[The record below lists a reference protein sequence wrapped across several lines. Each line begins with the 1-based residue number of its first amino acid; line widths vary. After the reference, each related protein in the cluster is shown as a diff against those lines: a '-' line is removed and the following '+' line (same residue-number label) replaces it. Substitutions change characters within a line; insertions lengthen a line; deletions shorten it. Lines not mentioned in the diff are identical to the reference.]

1 MQSNESETARPIGI
15 IAGGGVLPFAL
26 AEALAAR
33 GRTSFFF
40 AIKGSCDPERLKR
53 FPHHWVALGQ
63 VGRLTR
69 LLRSERCR
77 DVTFIGSLVRPA
89 LSEIRF
95 DFETFRVA
103 PRIYAAFRGGDDHL
117 LTGIGRLF
125 EDRGFRLV
133 GIDDLAP
140 ELMMPEGCL
149 TKAAPDIDATA
160 DIEKGLRLLE
170 ALGPFDVGQAAVVV
184 DGNVVSMEDI
194 AGTDALLA
202 RIVDLR
208 ASRRLRSK
216 PGRGVLVKAPK
227 AGQDLRFDL
236 PTLGPRTVDGVAVA
250 QLAGIAI
257 VAGRTLLA
265 ESQRVV
271 TAANAAGVFVT
282 GLRA

>member
-1 MQSNESETARPIGI
+1 MSGGRARRR
-15 IAGGGVLPFAL
+15 
-26 AEALAAR
+26 R
-33 GRTSFFF
+33 GR
-40 AIKGSCDPERLKR
+40 GSGRYR
-53 FPHHWVALGQ
+53 FVLD
-63 VGRLTR
+63 
-69 LLRSERCR
+69 LR
-77 DVTFIGSLVRPA
+77 
-89 LSEIRF
+89 
-95 DFETFRVA
+95 
-103 PRIYAAFRGGDDHL
+103 
-117 LTGIGRLF
+117 
-125 EDRGFRLV
+125 
-133 GIDDLAP
+133 
-140 ELMMPEGCL
+140 
-149 TKAAPDIDATA
+149 
-160 DIEKGLRLLE
+160 
-170 ALGPFDVGQAAVVV
+170 QAAVVV